1 MRIPHTKPNR
11 GIALIIV
18 MVVITFFSILVA
30 GFSYSMKVETR
41 LARNSGFDSEMD
53 WLGRSGIELAKY
65 VLGQQRTIPNEPY
78 DSLNQKWAGGPGNSN
93 SVLAD
98 VRLDDLAIGNGIVS
112 VKITD
117 CERKLNINMADEVV
131 LSHALSVIG
140 VDPADSSTIVG
151 SILDWIDTDHDLHV
165 GGAESDYYEGFQ
177 DRPYVAKNGPI
188 DDINELLLVK
198 GVTPELFWGPK
209 YAGPPGISQRSHS
222 RFGREPE
229 RITYSIGLADVFTPF
244 GMRFVN
250 INTASATVL
259 QMFPMVDENVASSII
274 QFRAGPDGQ
283 DGTDDD
289 TPFRNVAQLMSV
301 PGVPRE
307 FVPQMTRY
315 FGIQSF
321 TFEVEAT
328 VKLDG
333 RQRTYYA
340 ILRRV
345 DQRNIQVLNIWWK

>member
-1 MRIPHTKPNR
+1 MRIPTIPSNR
-11 GIALIIV
+11 GLALIIV

-98 VRLDDLAIGNGIVS
+98 VRLDNLAIGRGTVS

-117 CERKLNINMADEVV
+117 CERKLNINMADELV
-131 LSHALSVIG
+131 LTHALSVIG
-140 VDPADSSTIVG
+140 VEAVESSSIVG
-151 SILDWIDTDHDLHV
+151 SILDWIDLDDNNHM
-165 GGAESDYYEGFQ
+165 GGAESDYYQQF
-177 DRPYVAKNGPI
+177 DPPYVAKNGPI

-209 YAGPPGISQRSHS
+209 YSGPPGVSQASHS
-222 RFGREPE
+222 RLGREPE
-229 RITYSIGLADVFTPF
+229 RITYSIGLVDVFTPF
-244 GMRFVN
+244 GTRFVN

-259 QMFPMVDENVASSII
+259 QMFPEVDENVANSII

-289 TPFRNVAQLMSV
+289 TPFRNIAQLMSV

-307 FVPQMTRY
+307 FIPMMTRY
-315 FGIQSF
+315 FGIQSY
-321 TFEVEAT
+321 TFEVEAK
-328 VKLDG
+328 VQLDD
-333 RQRTYYA
+333 RQRTYCA

>member
-1 MRIPHTKPNR
+1 MQIRRAKPNR

-18 MVVITFFSILVA
+18 MIVITFFSILVA

-65 VLGQQRTIPNEPY
+65 VLGQQRGIPNEPY

-98 VRLDDLAIGNGIVS
+98 VRLDNLVIGRGAVS

-117 CERKLNINMADEVV
+117 CERKLNINIADEIV
-131 LSHALSVIG
+131 LTHALSVIG
-140 VDPADSSTIVG
+140 VEAAESSAIVG
-151 SILDWIDTDHDLHV
+151 SILDWIDPDDSTHM
-165 GGAESDYYEGFQ
+165 GGAESDYYQ
-177 DRPYVAKNGPI
+177 SLDPPYVAKNGPI

-209 YAGPPGISQRSHS
+209 YSGPPSVTARTHS

-229 RITYSIGLADVFTPF
+229 RVTYSIGLVDVFSPF

-250 INTASATVL
+250 INTASSTVL
-259 QMFPMVDENVASSII
+259 QMFPEIDENIASSII

-289 TPFRNVAQLMSV
+289 TPFRNVAQLMAV

-328 VKLDG
+328 VKLDE